1 MVPLPEADGGE
12 ALRRRRQAKIIDA
25 DQESNDISS
34 RLLVHFIC
42 AGTSALILSI
52 AHLHPECWFVS
63 LFALVPFLWRLNNA
77 SLPGSILL
85 GVMLA
90 ACYAFV
96 AFIGEILIS
105 PGEFFLKLLFLSLV
119 FSIFGL
125 CVNLAKKYIGFNPIF
140 IAALWL
146 PVEYILAHY
155 IGLRDIFTFAL
166 ADSGITVRFAS
177 LFGCLMV
184 SFAIVLINSLILILI
199 ELVSNR
205 DYSFRKKSFARRM
218 IFYCHYENSIQQKIW
233 YYTINPRA
241 PPLLI
246 RFDRVIPGV
255 SIVPK

>member
-1 MVPLPEADGGE
+1 MAAKHFA
-12 ALRRRRQAKIIDA
+12 ALRKARIVDSDLKR
-25 DQESNDISS
+25 NDTAL

-77 SLPGSILL
+77 NLPGSILL

-90 ACYAFV
+90 GCYAFV
-96 AFIGEILIS
+96 AFIGEVLIS

-119 FSIFGL
+119 FSIFG
-125 CVNLAKKYIGFNPIF
+125 VSINLAKKYIGFYPIF
-140 IAALWL
+140 TAALWL
-146 PVEYILAHY
+146 PVEYILTHY
-155 IGLRDIFTFAL
+155 VGLKYIFTFAL
-166 ADSGITVRFAS
+166 ADSSITVRFAS

-184 SFAIVLINSLILILI
+184 SFGIMLINSLILMLI

-205 DYSFRKKSFARRM
+205 DYSFRKKSFARRT
-218 IFYCHYENSIQQKIW
+218 IFFSHYENSIQQRIW
-233 YYTINPRA
+233 YYIINPRA

-246 RFDRVIPGV
+246 RCDRVIPGV